1 MAVDTRGN
9 LYVAN
14 YNDSTEPIVEFP
26 NNANGNVAPSAVI
39 GGSNTGITE
48 AFNVSLENDGR
59 IVVGNHYNTS
69 VFVFAA
75 GASGNVAPVQTIS
88 GSKTGLNDVSSTGVD
103 AKGHI
108 LVADFTNGGTLY
120 TFASNANGNVAP
132 LHTIGGS
139 ATGMNNAYY
148 PSEK

>member
-1 MAVDTRGN
+1 M
-9 LYVAN
+9 
-14 YNDSTEPIVEFP
+14 
-26 NNANGNVAPSAVI
+26 
-39 GGSNTGITE
+39 
-48 AFNVSLENDGR
+48 
-59 IVVGNHYNTS
+59 
-69 VFVFAA
+69 FAA

-88 GSKTGLNDVSSTGVD
+88 GSKTGLNDVSSTGID

-132 LHTIGGS
+132 LHAIGGS
-139 ATGMNNAYY
+139 ATGMNSVYY